1 MTTGVYRILF
11 GALAVVISITCWPV
25 SPVVAAV
32 PLEVDAVKSGKS
44 LPGILEVVGVV
55 AKRNASRGT
64 FSLIDREEF
73 RKCRSVGCANFLLPV
88 RWSGKLP
95 SIASVIKVKG
105 AIRDTREGKFLF
117 AESVEAAGR

>member
-1 MTTGVYRILF
+1 MTPGVHRIFFAVL
-11 GALAVVISITCWPV
+11 AAVVSATFWLA

-32 PLEVDAVKSGKS
+32 PLEIDAVKSAKA
-44 LPGILEVVGVV
+44 LPGTIEVVGVV
-55 AKRNASRGT
+55 AKRSASTRT

-73 RKCRSVGCANFLLPV
+73 RKCQSVSCADFLLPV

-105 AIRDTREGKFLF
+105 AIRDTKEGKFLF
-117 AESVEAAGR
+117 AESVEAVGK

>member
-1 MTTGVYRILF
+1 MTGTVQRACF
-11 GALAVVISITCWPV
+11 VALTAANLATFLMVG
-25 SPVVAAV
+25 PVVAAV
-32 PLEVDAVKSGKS
+32 PLEVDAVKSAKS
-44 LPGILEVVGVV
+44 FPASLEVVGVV
-55 AKRNASRGT
+55 AKRNTSAGT

-105 AIRDTREGKFLF
+105 AIRDTKEGKFLF
-117 AESVEAAGR
+117 AETLETVGK